1 MLIVAI
7 TPLIVYLKVMDFS
20 GFLGMQAES
29 VTDAD
34 FFSHYKAVFLIL
46 TSMFFFALYG
56 VDHWNH
62 RLNVEKKPFDIAIG
76 LYLALILLSVLFST
90 HKMVSLIGYMQRY
103 EGGIVL
109 IVYLLLLFTVSKYD
123 YDEKQA
129 MSVLKALAVSAG
141 VISVIGI
148 FQFFKMDF
156 FRSALGVQLITPP
169 SLNLT
174 VEQLNFTMPVT
185 QIYSTLQNSNYVGSY
200 FALALPLL
208 AFLMFYFKE
217 LKYRVSFGIIFF
229 ISILNLL
236 GSRSRAG
243 LVGVAVV
250 VFLALIIYR
259 TKLKEKWKLAVLTLC
274 LAIAAFFTVN
284 LMTNSQITNRLANTW
299 QQLFETTNSYGDQRI
314 VTKGDT
320 LEIALQTDL
329 LRIRESNQELEFL
342 DQNDNPL
349 EIMMEESHYTFLD
362 PRYSEFG
369 FEISDVG
376 YTLISLKFKD
386 QIFRFVLVEGHFK
399 LLLESNVAVDLVPV
413 EKWGFEGREK
423 LGSSR
428 GYIWSRSLPLLKDT
442 TLIGFGPDTYALNFP
457 QLDYVGKQ
465 LFLYTPEIVV
475 DKPHTLFLQT
485 AINTGLTSLF
495 CMLFLIGLYL
505 KQSIQLYVKSHEA
518 SFFTGIGSVI
528 FMGVFGYIAAAF
540 FNDSIVGIAPLFWI
554 FLGLGFSV
562 NRKLNL
568 SLQK

>member
-1 MLIVAI
+1 
-7 TPLIVYLKVMDFS
+7 
-20 GFLGMQAES
+20 
-29 VTDAD
+29 
-34 FFSHYKAVFLIL
+34 
-46 TSMFFFALYG
+46 
-56 VDHWNH
+56 
-62 RLNVEKKPFDIAIG
+62 
-76 LYLALILLSVLFST
+76 
-90 HKMVSLIGYMQRY
+90 
-103 EGGIVL
+103 
-109 IVYLLLLFTVSKYD
+109 
-123 YDEKQA
+123 
-129 MSVLKALAVSAG
+129 
-141 VISVIGI
+141 
-148 FQFFKMDF
+148 
-156 FRSALGVQLITPP
+156 
-169 SLNLT
+169 
-174 VEQLNFTMPVT
+174 
-185 QIYSTLQNSNYVGSY
+185 
-200 FALALPLL
+200 
-208 AFLMFYFKE
+208 
-217 LKYRVSFGIIFF
+217 
-229 ISILNLL
+229 
-236 GSRSRAG
+236 
-243 LVGVAVV
+243 
-250 VFLALIIYR
+250 
-259 TKLKEKWKLAVLTLC
+259 
-274 LAIAAFFTVN
+274 
-284 LMTNSQITNRLANTW
+284 MTNSQITNRLANTW